1 MDHCASTQ
9 QKKPSPAI
17 RIFMA
22 ALPLQREQCALIT
35 PTSKRIPQLQ
45 FRTLAL
51 LRHPAREG
59 TGQQRTSRRRLF
71 CIFNLKRNPRTNVRF
86 SPSKAKSRR
95 LCVGFERRRRRS
107 QQAGRDA
114 PLRSRYAGTQTRTH
128 AGPHASPA
136 TLCHM
141 HEALVHVQAQKQ
153 ALLREEHRIGME
165 RSRGVGRAP
174 LLIARVFDRQST
186 ILRRGNAT
194 AQQEEHTR

>member
-1 MDHCASTQ
+1 MDRCASTQ

-59 TGQQRTSRRRLF
+59 TGQQRTSRRQLF

-86 SPSKAKSRR
+86 SPPRRKVDVCAWVLRGGDAGRSRP
-95 LCVGFERRRRRS
+95 GATRRS
-107 QQAGRDA
+107 D
-114 PLRSRYAGTQTRTH
+114 RYFAGTQTRTH

-174 LLIARVFDRQST
+174 LLITRVFDRKPT
-186 ILRRGNAT
+186 ILRRGNTT